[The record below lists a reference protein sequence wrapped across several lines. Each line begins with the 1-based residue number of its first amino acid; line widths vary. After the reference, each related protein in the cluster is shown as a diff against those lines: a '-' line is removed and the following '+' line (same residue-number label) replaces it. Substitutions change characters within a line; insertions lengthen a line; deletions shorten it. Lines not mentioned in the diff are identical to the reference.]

1 MALTMA
7 ATAATTAAGF
17 LGGHLSYRK
26 GVGVD
31 QTTFEGRFEDWTD
44 AMADADLPD
53 GTPRRVMVA
62 GTNVMLYRTGGR
74 IHALVNRC
82 SHRGGPLHK
91 GTVEEDR
98 VTCPWHVK
106 HLPAPGRCGASGSGH
121 GSTTCLRR
129 AGAGGGHPDPR
140 ATRVTVSA
148 PPIATSP
155 VRR

>member
-98 VTCPWHVK
+98 VTCPWHVSTFR
-106 HLPAPGRCGASGSGH
+106 LRDGAVLRGPATAPQPVYDVRVQEGGIQIRE
-121 GSTTCLRR
+121 RR
-129 AGAGGGHPDPR
+129 A
-140 ATRVTVSA
+140 
-148 PPIATSP
+148 
-155 VRR
+155 